1 MGRLVNVCL
10 LSSTNE
16 LAKLEL
22 MGKEAKARSIVQSM
36 IVKTKT
42 KISKVSIS
50 RKKDLIEAMIVR

>member
-22 MGKEAKARSIVQSM
+22 MGKEAKARSIVLSM